1 STNKVIATRIG
12 ANHRNARQRQI
23 AIDFAGPK
31 LAALPEGVVPEAVA
45 SCSPNGVITEAQVF
59 PLPAGGVWRAVLV
72 MEPGPGNHDPV
83 DIRCTLKR
91 GEEVLTETWT
101 YHWSPP

>member
-1 STNKVIATRIG
+1 VDPRDAKVREF
-12 ANHRNARQRQI
+12 

-31 LAALPEGVVPEAVA
+31 LKALTEANRPQA
-45 SCSPNGVITEAQVF
+45 ITSCSAN
-59 PLPAGGVWRAVLV
+59 AGISFSEVYYNPFAASWRVVLKL
-72 MEPGPGNHDPV
+72 EPKADNKDPV
-83 DIRCTLKR
+83 DIRCTLQK